1 MINEQER
8 KNTLE
13 FAMGYEICNAHCHIY
28 PEKMADKAVVNIGKF
43 YDLHMDFVSGTSERL
58 IEDGSSFGVKK
69 YLVCSAATDPSQVES
84 INNFIMAQCKAH
96 PEFIGLGT
104 LHPDYEGGF
113 EKEIQRCLDG
123 GLAGIKLHPDFQR
136 FNIDDERALPMYE
149 AGEGK
154 IMFLIH
160 MGDDRYDF
168 SSPKRLKNAMD
179 RFKGL
184 EVFAAHLGG
193 YLRWDEAREY
203 LAGTDNLWY
212 DCSSSLAFFTPE
224 KATEQI
230 RALGTDRVFFG
241 TDFPMW
247 DHASELFRFS
257 QLLLTEEERRAI
269 LSENFLKYFRDRGLI
284 E

>member
-1 MINEQER
+1 MINKQEFES
-8 KNTLE
+8 TVE
-13 FAMGYEICNAHCHIY
+13 FAKGYEICNAHCHIY

-43 YDLHMDFVSGTSERL
+43 YDLHMDFVSGTAERL
-58 IEDGSSFGVKK
+58 IEDGSIFGVKK

-84 INNFIMAQCKAH
+84 INNFIMSQCEKH

-104 LHPDYEGGF
+104 LHPDYDGGF

-123 GLAGIKLHPDFQR
+123 GLVGIKLHPDFQR
-136 FNIDDERALPMYE
+136 FNIDDERAFSMYE

-160 MGDDRYDF
+160 MGDNRYNF
-168 SSPKRLKNAMD
+168 SSPKRLKNIMK
-179 RFKGL
+179 RFKKL

-193 YLRWDEAREY
+193 YQRWVEAGEC
-203 LAGTDNLWY
+203 LAGTENLWY
-212 DCSSSLAFFTPE
+212 DCSSSLAFFSSE
-224 KATEQI
+224 DATERI

-247 DHASELFRFS
+247 DHASELYRFS
-257 QLLLTEEERRAI
+257 RLSLTEDERRAI
-269 LSENFLKYFRDRGLI
+269 LSENFLKYFSDRQLI
-284 E
+284 